1 MGENIMKWKYFC
13 ASIKGT
19 SHQKTD
25 SLKQDSCSVNNI
37 EINNENYLVIA
48 VADGAGS
55 AKKSDVSSKYICSL
69 FTKKTHR
76 WLKDNKLNTFTREI
90 VSEWFNDFQKV
101 LNRLVKLYKLDSI
114 RDFATTF
121 LFAILSEDCNV
132 FVQIGDGIIA
142 VDFGNGLDCVFQ
154 PQNGEFLNTT
164 RFATEQDAIDIFM
177 YEVVNEPI
185 LKIAMHTDG
194 IEQIGFDFAKQK
206 PFNPFFTPFFNALE
220 NSETI
225 GAQENLS
232 KQLANFLNSD
242 RVNSKTDDDKTLV
255 IACSYG
261 FIKNNK
267 KVDSIN
273 EQL

>member
-1 MGENIMKWKYFC
+1 MQWKYFY
-13 ASIKGT
+13 ASVKGT
-19 SHQKTD
+19 SHEKNNT
-25 SLKQDSCSVNNI
+25 LKQDSCSVKNI

-55 AKKSDVSSKYICSL
+55 AKKSDISSKFICSL
-69 FTKKTHR
+69 FTKRTQQ
-76 WLKDNKLNTFTREI
+76 WLKDNKINDLTREI
-90 VSEWFNDFQKV
+90 VAEWFNYFQKV

-121 LFAILSEDCNV
+121 LFAILGEGCNV

-142 VDFGNGLDCVFQ
+142 VDFGSGLDCVFQ

-164 RFATEQDAIDIFM
+164 RFATESDALDIFM
-177 YEVVNEPI
+177 YKVTNDSI

-194 IEQIGFDFAKQK
+194 IEHIGFDFAEQK
-206 PFNPFFTPFFNALE
+206 PFSPFFNPFFNALE
-220 NSETI
+220 NSKTI
-225 GAQENLS
+225 GMQENLS
-232 KQLANFLNSD
+232 KQLADFLNSD

-255 IACSYG
+255 IACNSG
-261 FIKNNK
+261 FVQNNE
-267 KVDSIN
+267 KVDSAN